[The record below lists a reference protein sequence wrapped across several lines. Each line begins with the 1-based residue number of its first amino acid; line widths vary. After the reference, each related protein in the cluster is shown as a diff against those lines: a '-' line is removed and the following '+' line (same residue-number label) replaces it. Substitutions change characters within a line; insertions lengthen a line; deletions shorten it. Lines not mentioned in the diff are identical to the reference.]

1 MWSYC
6 PAVPQGH
13 SKKFQ
18 KVYVCVCV
26 CVWGGGRSINGQFTW
41 MYYHCMMKSAP
52 LCCMERGL
60 GPCMISITGVQTCY
74 TSYGAEGGGKFFLP
88 IYIHL

>member
-6 PAVPQGH
+6 PAVPLVH
-13 SKKFQ
+13 SKKLK

-26 CVWGGGRSINGQFTW
+26 LGGGGGRSINGQFTW

-52 LCCMERGL
+52 LCCMVRGL
-60 GPCMISITGVQTCY
+60 GPCMISIAGV
-74 TSYGAEGGGKFFLP
+74 
-88 IYIHL
+88 